1 VTHELFKVQ
10 SASHETLSTV
20 VVGGAVGALILFAV
34 VFFLIWRDKR
44 KGIGKPR
51 ARPPRRARKSRRR

>member
-10 SASHETLSTV
+10 NASHETLGTIL
-20 VVGGAVGALILFAV
+20 VGGAVGALILLALV
-34 VFFLIWRDKR
+34 GFLIWRDKR

-51 ARPPRRARKSRRR
+51 LRPPRRARKPRRR